1 MAERQTAA
9 VLPMLFE
16 QSRAQLVQY
25 ARSPFYGLFSLA
37 LPLIFWVFFGLP
49 RAHTTIFGI
58 NGGAYLL
65 ASFGAYAVANTMLFT
80 FGIGIAMERGR
91 KQDLLMR
98 ATPLRPGVYLLS
110 RLVATAVFAMFAL
123 VVLAVVASITGGVRL
138 PAPDWIALV
147 WRLTVGA
154 IPLFLLGL
162 ALGYL
167 VSDQAAPSI
176 VNLVALLMF
185 LASGMIIPIGELPG
199 FIQAIAPY
207 LPAYR
212 YAQLAWGA
220 VGARADPPAVDLLW
234 LGGYGV
240 VFLVV
245 ALRAYRIEETRKF
258 I

>member
-1 MAERQTAA
+1 
-9 VLPMLFE
+9 MLLE
-16 QSRAQLVQY
+16 QSRAHLVVY
-25 ARSPFYGLFSLA
+25 LRSPFYGLFSLA

-49 RAHTTIFGI
+49 RAHTTMFGV

-65 ASFGAYAVANTMLFT
+65 ASFGAYGVGNTMLFT

-98 ATPLRPGVYLLS
+98 ATPLRPGVHLLS
-110 RLVATAVFAMFAL
+110 RLVATAAFAMFTL

-138 PAPDWIALV
+138 PAEEWVALV
-147 WRLTVGA
+147 WRVTVGA
-154 IPLFLLGL
+154 LPLFLLGL

-176 VNLVALLMF
+176 VNLVGLPMF

-199 FIQAIAPY
+199 FIQTIAPY

-220 VGARADPPAVDLLW
+220 VGARADPVATDLLW
-234 LGGYGV
+234 LAGYGA
-240 VFLVV
+240 VFLAV
-245 ALRAYRIEETRKF
+245 ALRAYRIEESRKF